1 MFRSFTR
8 RSAGRLASYCVAACI
23 LTWLATGQPA
33 AAQKLGPNKTAAPK
47 VDTAA
52 EKTAD
57 DEVEVVDLELA
68 ESQAIEAAAKTD
80 QAGKTTAKL
89 KTATQK
95 VIKDP
100 ALQYTDPRT
109 YRVKVGFRV
118 EASGG
123 KLNNVTAIGPIPMDW
138 PEQEVRLLS
147 EKVTPGAR
155 ISQNVFPGQRA
166 MMKLQTASIAEGE
179 SAQVER
185 LYEVTR
191 YRMQFVLP
199 PDELSL
205 PKQTPPEIRD
215 QISGSTPGLETK
227 HPKIVSLAES
237 LRKENAEDG
246 AWNEVHSFWKW
257 TRDNVKFERGD
268 FRGALFAV
276 ENHTGDCEE
285 LSALF
290 VSMCR
295 ITNIGARTVWVDGT
309 AAGHNYPEFYLVDKK
324 GTGHWIPAQVV
335 GPAWFGEM
343 AEYRP
348 IFQKGDRFY
357 DPFHKEYV
365 RYSPHTLRVGN
376 GVPGKLTVIFEILAD
391 SDINGPSYNSTK

>member
-1 MFRSFTR
+1 MST
-8 RSAGRLASYCVAACI
+8 SLCTRLASAVLPAVLILLAANRQAPAQIAPVAGSVKAADPGSEETVEVDDLELI
-23 LTWLATGQPA
+23 ESKSIEATA
-33 AAQKLGPNKTAAPK
+33 AAEEKSKTAAR
-47 VDTAA
+47 
-52 EKTAD
+52 
-57 DEVEVVDLELA
+57 
-68 ESQAIEAAAKTD
+68 
-80 QAGKTTAKL
+80 L

-95 VIKDP
+95 VVKDP

-147 EKVTPGAR
+147 EKVTPGAKV
-155 ISQNVFPGQRA
+155 SQQVFPGQRA
-166 MMKLQTASIAEGE
+166 MLKLQTASVAEGE
-179 SAQVER
+179 SAFVER
-185 LYEVTR
+185 LYEITR

-199 PDELSL
+199 PEELSL

-215 QISGSTPGLETK
+215 QVSGSTPGLETK
-227 HPKIVSLAES
+227 HPKIVSLAEE
-237 LRKENAEDG
+237 LRKESAGDG
-246 AWNEVHSFWKW
+246 AWQEVHSFWKW

-309 AAGHNYPEFYLVDKK
+309 AAGHNYPEFYLLDKK

-365 RYSPHTLRVGN
+365 RYSPHTLKVGN
-376 GVPGKLTVIFEILAD
+376 GVPGKLGVIFEILAD
-391 SDINGPSYNSTK
+391 SDINGPSYNSSK